1 MTNTYAK
8 AYTEVLEIISHFS
21 EDEYNKIPKEKISYY
36 ENNCDK
42 EYEFK
47 INPEIDLS
55 EQNISDK
62 ANAIL
67 VMLFRDYY
75 ADEKQKEVLK
85 NLLMQNQNKK
95 EQEKIEKYSNV
106 DIFNKKKEISNE
118 TQQSN
123 ETITEN
129 ALIVIKEETFFK
141 KILNF
146 FRSIFK
152 RG

>member
-47 INPEIDLS
+47 INPSIDLS

-85 NLLMQNQNKK
+85 NLLIQNQNKK

-106 DIFNKKKEISNE
+106 DIFKRNQNIEETKNNNEI
-118 TQQSN
+118 
-123 ETITEN
+123 ITEN
-129 ALIVIKEETFFK
+129 ALIEIKTENFFEKILKFFK
-141 KILNF
+141 
-146 FRSIFK
+146 SIFK
-152 RG
+152 KS